1 MLKLGMPSE
10 PFWLDLV
17 SGAKVKVRPLEMAL
31 YHASRAH
38 GWKDAEAA
46 AKVTRDAEGKLSADT
61 DFLLLNS
68 LFNGFCA
75 QHLARYAVVEWDGV
89 QAEDGTPA
97 ECTPDNA
104 AKLMLIPAA
113 GSKFLDAYT
122 ATVAA
127 VIVEG
132 NA

>member
-1 MLKLGMPSE
+1 MLKLGMPTE

-17 SGAKVKVRPLEMAL
+17 AGARVKVKPLEMAI

-38 GWKDAEAA
+38 AWKDAEAA
-46 AKVTRDAEGKLSADT
+46 LKVKRGADNKLPDDT

-75 QHLARYAVVEWDGV
+75 QHLARYGVVEWEGIQDPDGS
-89 QAEDGTPA
+89 PA

-113 GSKFLDAYT
+113 GSKFLDEYT
-122 ATVAA
+122 RSVTA